1 MKKARTDHRDERGFA
16 LLTVIFA
23 LVIIALLSTAGL
35 FASHQE
41 LRIASA
47 GENAEE
53 ALRVAENGIASVLAE
68 WDPVSMDSLAN
79 WEADT
84 LTGTISGEGNWQV
97 EVIRLSERSYFVRG
111 RGQVY
116 RGGTLQSQ
124 VGRTVGIT
132 TARPSMVLEPPSAL
146 LARGATEVRGGA
158 EVDGYDDIPPEWS
171 DVCDAGTL
179 SDMPGIMTDDA
190 SNVTTVG
197 GGTIDGSPA
206 VDEDPTIDDDTFTQ
220 FGEMSWEELTD
231 MATVHVSGAINT
243 TEPDSTAAGRCIKSN
258 DLNWGNPL
266 NPTAACGTYYPV
278 IHATG
283 SELLIQSGGVGQG
296 ILLVDGDLDLRG
308 DFVFHG
314 IVIVQGN
321 FETQGSGNRIHGA
334 VMAGNTYFDDQ
345 TLTGTSVVNY
355 SSCAVQRAMELNEAL
370 QRPRALPMR
379 AWSDLSRAGP

>member
-1 MKKARTDHRDERGFA
+1 MRKARIRNTDERGFA

-35 FASHQE
+35 FAGHQE
-41 LRIASA
+41 LRIAAA

-68 WDPVSMDSLAN
+68 WDPLSMDSLAN

-84 LTGTISGEGNWQV
+84 LTGTIPGEGDWEV

-146 LARGATEVRGGA
+146 LTRGATEVRGGA
-158 EVDGYDDIPPEWS
+158 EVDGYDGIPPEWS
-171 DVCDAGTL
+171 DVCDASTL
-179 SDMPGIMTDDA
+179 SDKPGILTDDA
-190 SNVTTVG
+190 ADVTTVG
-197 GGTIDGSPA
+197 GGTVEGTPA
-206 VDEDPTIDDDTFTQ
+206 VAEDPTIDDDTFTQ

-231 MATVHVSGAINT
+231 MATLTVSGTINT
-243 TEPDSTAAGRCIKSN
+243 TEPDSTATGRCIKSN
-258 DLNWGNPL
+258 VLNWGNPL
-266 NPTAACGTYYPV
+266 DPQAACGDYYPI

-321 FETQGSGNRIHGA
+321 FETQGSGNRVHGA

-355 SSCAVQRAMELNEAL
+355 SSCAVTRAIELNEAI